1 MGHIGNHDTQSDT
14 QSDTQ
19 GDTQDGTQGVPQDVL
34 QGVPQ
39 KNGLDDWIENQIRN
53 NPQISTADLA
63 ELRQSKKR
71 IS

>member
-1 MGHIGNHDTQSDT
+1 MGHIGNHDTQSI
-14 QSDTQ
+14 TQ
-19 GDTQDGTQGVPQDVL
+19 GDTQDDTQDGTKGVPQE
-34 QGVPQ
+34 
-39 KNGLDDWIENQIRN
+39 NGLDDWIENHIRS